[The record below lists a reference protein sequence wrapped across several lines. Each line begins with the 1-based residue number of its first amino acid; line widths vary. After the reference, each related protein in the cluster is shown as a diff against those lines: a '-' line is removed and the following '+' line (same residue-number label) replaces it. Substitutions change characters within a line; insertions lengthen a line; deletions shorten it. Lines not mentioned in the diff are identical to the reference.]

1 MIGYQYGTPDG
12 INPHRSTYDINSTY
26 VEGVSLTYGSPRQH
40 IWIFVNARQE
50 NTLSPLVS

>member
-12 INPHRSTYDINSTY
+12 INPYRSTYDINSTY